1 LLTVCWLAAA
11 SSPQSAQFDYASPV
25 TWWFVA
31 TVPSPTVADTHWAS
45 IFIAVGS
52 SVTALGIVAA
62 TYAAFWAGKQA
73 SESKSSRHASTAL
86 ETASRWGAPDLIQSR
101 SAVAEYAREGRLAEK
116 FMAARAVQSDAYYE
130 ISRLMDFFEDL
141 AALEMIGGISLDWVC
156 LTMKPSVLEYWET
169 VRYTVDEMRKDEPEA
184 YVCFECLVQKVR
196 QAGKRGKQ

>member
-1 LLTVCWLAAA
+1 MPQQAATTA
-11 SSPQSAQFDYASPV
+11 
-25 TWWFVA
+25 
-31 TVPSPTVADTHWAS
+31 
-45 IFIAVGS
+45 
-52 SVTALGIVAA
+52 SVTPVQPSFPAPGAAFMTTGTTPEVRRPRGGKPSNRHLLLAHLGIVAA

-86 ETASRWGAPDLIQSR
+86 EMASRWGAPDLIQSP

-156 LTMKPSVLEYWET
+156 LTMKPSVLEYWGT
-169 VRYTVDEMRKDEPEA
+169 VWYTVDEMRKDEPEA